1 MDFENLAGRA
11 GDLLNQHGDR
21 AEVVVEKAVA

>member
-1 MDFENLAGRA
+1 MDCENLAGRA

-21 AEVVVEKAVA
+21 VGFVVEKAGA